1 MTDPTGH
8 RASAADIAAAVRAGD
23 VTAVAVAEAAL
34 TRIAGENQR
43 LNAFTDVT
51 AERALAEAAATDRK
65 RAEGADPGPLAGVPY
80 AVKSL
85 FDIAGLPTRAGA
97 LINRDRAP
105 AAADATLIRRMTAA
119 GATLTGAL
127 NMGEYAYD
135 FTGENLHEGDCRNPH
150 DTGCMPGGSSSG
162 SGAATAGGLVP
173 VTLGSDTNGSLRV
186 PASLCGVFSLKPT
199 YSRLSRAG
207 TFAFVDS
214 LDHVGPM
221 ARSARDL
228 ALAYDAM
235 QGPDKADHACAA
247 RPADPALPGLDQTG
261 GRLRI
266 GVPRGWCAASSGER
280 AERALQ
286 TALDGL
292 RENGAAPREVDL
304 DAAEYGRA
312 AAFLISN
319 AESGQFHLDRLR
331 ERPQDFDPDTR
342 DRFFAGALLPAAWV
356 VRAQRVRAWWLR
368 AVLTTFGEVDAL
380 VVPATPMSAPRLG
393 TRTIDLHGREVPL
406 RPNLGILAQPFSCV
420 GLPVVTVPVFPP
432 GEMPIGVQIV
442 APPWR
447 EARALR
453 IAHQLEQA
461 GVACAHPPE
470 AAARAAQ

>member
-1 MTDPTGH
+1 MTDPTSSA
-8 RASAADIAAAVRAGD
+8 ASATEIARAVRAGE

-34 TRIAGENQR
+34 ARIAAQNPR

-51 AERALAEAAATDRK
+51 AERALAEAAETDRK
-65 RAEGADPGPLAGVPY
+65 RAAGTDPGPLAGVPY

-85 FDIAGLPTRAGA
+85 FDVAGLPTRAGA

-105 AAADATLIRRMTAA
+105 ATADATLVRRLKAA

-162 SGAATAGGLVP
+162 SGAAVAGGLAP

-199 YSRLSRAG
+199 YGRLSRGG

-214 LDHVGPM
+214 LDHVGPI

-228 ALAYDAM
+228 ALAYDVL
-235 QGPDKADHACAA
+235 QGPDRADHACTA
-247 RPADPALPGLDQTG
+247 RPADPALPGLERPQAQ
-261 GRLRI
+261 LRI
-266 GVPRGWCAASSGER
+266 GVPRGWFAASMGE
-280 AERALQ
+280 AAQ
-286 TALDGL
+286 TALEKTLAGL
-292 RENGAAPREVDL
+292 RDLGAEARDIHL
-304 DAAEYGRA
+304 DAAEQGRA

-319 AESGQFHLDRLR
+319 AEGGQFHLDRLR
-331 ERPQDFDPDTR
+331 ERPRDFDPDTR
-342 DRFFAGALLPAAWV
+342 DRFFAGALLPSAWIV
-356 VRAQRVRAWWLR
+356 QAQRVRVWWLR
-368 AVLTTFGEVDAL
+368 EAMKTFDRVDAL
-380 VVPATPMSAPRLG
+380 VVPATPMTAPRLG
-393 TRTIDLHGREVPL
+393 TRTIELHGREVPL
-406 RPNLGILAQPFSCV
+406 RPNLGILAQPFSCI
-420 GLPVVTVPVFPP
+420 GLPVVTVPVFAP

-453 IAHQLEQA
+453 IAHRLEKA
-461 GVACAHPPE
+461 GIARAHPPGN
-470 AAARAAQ
+470 AAPAAQ